1 VIDYDRLTRFQLEEA
16 SDYLTERLPYNNKID
31 LVIQL
36 GSGQTSAELLDEVWH
51 REPLSE
57 MPHMPI
63 AESLARHKLEI
74 VWGRIGEYKVLVY
87 AGRYHLYEG
96 YGAVPCILPIW
107 AAAFCG
113 ARNFLLTNAAGSLNR
128 HLPSGGLMVITDHIN
143 NLGISPLLGH
153 QHLLDSPFM
162 DMVDAYSPEFIMSF
176 SKAASLEN
184 VPVFQGVY
192 MANLGP
198 QYETPAELQMA
209 KVIGADAVGQST
221 VLETIVARAMGGRV
235 LGVSMIK
242 NFAYGLRRNTPDQAL
257 EVGNTVRAQLIA
269 VIRRWLEEEAKHV
282 LFL

>member
-1 VIDYDRLTRFQLEEA
+1 VIDFDRLTRFQLEEA
-16 SDYLTERLPYNNKID
+16 SDFLSERLPYSDKID

-51 REPLSE
+51 REPLRE
-57 MPHMPI
+57 MPHLPT
-63 AESLARHKLEI
+63 ADSLARHKLEI
-74 VWGRIGEYKVLVY
+74 VWGRIGDYKVLVY

-96 YGAVPCILPIW
+96 FGELPCILPIW

-143 NLGISPLLGH
+143 NMGISPLVGH
-153 QHLLDSPFM
+153 QHLLASPFV
-162 DMVDAYSPEFIMSF
+162 DMVDVYSPELTMSLA
-176 SKAASLEN
+176 KAASLEN

-209 KVIGADAVGQST
+209 TMMGADAVGQST
-221 VLETIVARAMGGRV
+221 VLEAIAARAMGGRV

-242 NFAYGLRRNTPDQAL
+242 NFAYGLRRNSPEQAA
-257 EVGNTVRAQLIA
+257 EVGNTVREQLIA
-269 VIRRWLEEEAKHV
+269 VIRRWLSQEAKHV
-282 LFL
+282 L